1 MNEQHL
7 ALTITTTLD
16 AGLRLRPETAARLK
30 LARERALE
38 RHGMARRGAA
48 AVIAGRGATARLER
62 IGGSWAQV
70 GLSVACLLVALVGV
84 HYWQETH
91 QAALAAAQLTQELV
105 EVDTQVLTGDLPI
118 KAYLDEDFQTWLK
131 QSSQ

>member
-7 ALTITTTLD
+7 ALTISKTLD
-16 AGLRLRPETAARLK
+16 SGLQLRPETAARLK
-30 LARERALE
+30 IARERALE

-48 AVIAGRGATARLER
+48 AVTAGRDATARLGR
-62 IGGSWAQV
+62 IGGPWAQV
-70 GLSVACLLVALVGV
+70 GLSVACLLAALVGV
-84 HYWQETH
+84 HYWHETH
-91 QAALAAAQLTQELV
+91 QATLAAAQLTQELV

>member
-7 ALTITTTLD
+7 ASRITTALD
-16 AGLRLRPETAARLK
+16 AGLQFGPETAARLK
-30 LARERALE
+30 IARERALE
-38 RHGMARRGAA
+38 RHGMARSGAA
-48 AVIAGRGATARLER
+48 AMIAGRGATARLGR
-62 IGGSWAQV
+62 TGGSWAQA

-84 HYWQETH
+84 HYWQESH

-118 KAYLDEDFQTWLK
+118 KAYLDEDFHSWLK
-131 QSSQ
+131 QSSE

>member
-7 ALTITTTLD
+7 AQTITTTLD
-16 AGLRLRPETAARLK
+16 AGLQLRPETAARLK
-30 LARERALE
+30 IARERALE
-38 RHGMARRGAA
+38 RHGMARSRAA
-48 AVIAGRGATARLER
+48 AVIAGRGTTSRLGRTGEA
-62 IGGSWAQV
+62 WAQA

-84 HYWQETH
+84 HYWQENH
-91 QAALAAAQLTQELV
+91 QAALAAAQFTQELV

-131 QSSQ
+131 QSSE

>member
-7 ALTITTTLD
+7 ASTITTTLD
-16 AGLRLRPETAARLK
+16 AGLQLRPETAARLK
-30 LARERALE
+30 IARERALE
-38 RHGMARRGAA
+38 RHGMARGGAA
-48 AVIAGRGATARLER
+48 PMIAGRGATARFGLP
-62 IGGSWAQV
+62 GGSWVQA

-84 HYWQETH
+84 HYWQETR
-91 QAALAAAQLTQELV
+91 QAALAAAQFTEEVV

>member
-1 MNEQHL
+1 MSRRLIRADPDHP
-7 ALTITTTLD
+7 TLKR
-16 AGLRLRPETAARLK
+16 G
-30 LARERALE
+30 LARKPDAEIIVAQPLQ
-38 RHGMARRGAA
+38 
-48 AVIAGRGATARLER
+48 
-62 IGGSWAQV
+62 QV

>member
-1 MNEQHL
+1 MNEQDL

-16 AGLRLRPETAARLK
+16 AGLRLTPETAARLK
-30 LARERALE
+30 VARERALE
-38 RHGMARRGAA
+38 RHGLARSGAA
-48 AVIAGRGATARLER
+48 WVITGRDATARLGR

-131 QSSQ
+131 QSSE

>member
-1 MNEQHL
+1 M
-7 ALTITTTLD
+7 
-16 AGLRLRPETAARLK
+16 
-30 LARERALE
+30 
-38 RHGMARRGAA
+38 
-48 AVIAGRGATARLER
+48 IAGRDATARLGR

-84 HYWQETH
+84 HFWQETH

-131 QSSQ
+131 QSSE

>member
-30 LARERALE
+30 IARERALE

>member
-16 AGLRLRPETAARLK
+16 AGLRLKPETAARLK
-30 LARERALE
+30 VARERALE
-38 RHGMARRGAA
+38 RHGMAQSGAA
-48 AVIAGRGATARLER
+48 AVISGGGTTAWLGRT
-62 IGGSWAQV
+62 GGSWAQV

-84 HYWQETH
+84 HYWQEAH
-91 QAALAAAQLTQELV
+91 QAALASAQITEELV
-105 EVDTQVLTGDLPI
+105 EVDSQVLTGDLPI
-118 KAYLDEDFQTWLK
+118 KAYLDEDFQSWLK

>member
-7 ALTITTTLD
+7 ALTITAKLD
-16 AGLRLRPETAARLK
+16 AGLRLAPETVARLK
-30 LARERALE
+30 VARERALE
-38 RHGMARRGAA
+38 RHGLARSGVAW
-48 AVIAGRGATARLER
+48 VTAGRGATARLGR

-84 HYWQETH
+84 HYWQESH
-91 QAALAAAQLTQELV
+91 QAALASAQIAEELV
-105 EVDTQVLTGDLPI
+105 EVDSQVLTGDLPI
-118 KAYLDEDFQTWLK
+118 KAYLDEDFQSWLK

>member
-16 AGLRLRPETAARLK
+16 AGLRLGPETAARLK
-30 LARERALE
+30 VARERALA
-38 RHGMARRGAA
+38 RHGMARSGAA
-48 AVIAGRGATARLER
+48 AVIAGGGTTARLGR

-84 HYWQETH
+84 HYWQEAH
-91 QAALAAAQLTQELV
+91 QAALASAQITEELV
-105 EVDTQVLTGDLPI
+105 EVDSQVLTGDLPI
-118 KAYLDEDFQTWLK
+118 KAYLDEDFQSWLK

>member
-7 ALTITTTLD
+7 ALTISNTLD
-16 AGLRLRPETAARLK
+16 SGLQLRPETAARLK
-30 LARERALE
+30 IARERALE

-70 GLSVACLLVALVGV
+70 GLSIACLLVALVGV

>member
-7 ALTITTTLD
+7 ALTISKALD
-16 AGLRLRPETAARLK
+16 SGLQLRPETAARLK
-30 LARERALE
+30 IARERALE
-38 RHGMARRGAA
+38 RHGMARGGAA
-48 AVIAGRGATARLER
+48 AVIAGRDATARLGR

>member
-7 ALTITTTLD
+7 ALTISKTLD
-16 AGLRLRPETAARLK
+16 AGLQLRPETAARLK
-30 LARERALE
+30 VARERALE
-38 RHGMARRGAA
+38 RHGMARSGAGAVVDARG
-48 AVIAGRGATARLER
+48 TSARLGR
-62 IGGSWAQV
+62 PGGSWAQI

-84 HYWQETH
+84 HYWQESR
-91 QAALAAAQLTQELV
+91 QAALAAAQITEELV

-118 KAYLDEDFQTWLK
+118 KAYLDEDFHSWLK